1 MKLNEY
7 NNIVKKHSKKE
18 DTFKNAFIAFFTG
31 GLMGVIGEVIFK
43 VLRECFKLN
52 VSESYMYLM
61 IILVIISS
69 ILTGLGFFDKI
80 VSFAKC
86 GLIIPS
92 TGFAHAMTSSAMDHR
107 SEGII
112 KGIGSNI
119 FQMTGSIILYGLV
132 SAFFLAIIKGV
143 IMWLYILKVH
153 T

>member
-18 DTFKNAFIAFFTG
+18 ENFKNAFIAFFTG

-52 VSESYMYLM
+52 LSESYMYLM

-107 SEGII
+107 SEGLI

-119 FQMTGSIILYGLV
+119 FKMTGSIILYGLV
-132 SAFFLAIIKGV
+132 SSFFLAIIKGV
-143 IMWLYILKVH
+143 IM
-153 T
+153 